1 MAAKKKAKKK
11 TASMKSMSQTD
22 AMESSGEK
30 QKYVPSTLDQV
41 WGDDGTSQYK
51 TMDTEVYA
59 DSLTVMSKADLK
71 QEAVRVGLLP
81 IDNVEQLRIR
91 LTKQHR
97 THVSSY
103 KRPQASAQK
112 QIAMSQE
119 VKRILEEGQ

>member
-11 TASMKSMSQTD
+11 TVSMKSMSQTD
-22 AMESSGEK
+22 AMESKSKEE
-30 QKYVPSTLDQV
+30 KYVPSTLDQV

-51 TMDTEVYA
+51 TMDTKVYEG
-59 DSLTVMSKADLK
+59 SLATMSKADLK

-81 IDNVEQLRIR
+81 IDNIEQLRIR
-91 LTKQHR
+91 LAKQHR

-103 KRPQASAQK
+103 KHPQVSTKK
-112 QIAMSQE
+112 QIAMSEE